1 MEGTEEP
8 HMNKHKKIMN
18 DWNHDATSTLTLY
31 SILDLQN
38 LSSRFSL
45 YYVSMYHFHH

>member
-18 DWNHDATSTLTLY
+18 DWKYDATSTLPLF
-31 SILDLQN
+31 SISDLQN
-38 LSSRFSL
+38 LSTRFSL
-45 YYVSMYHFHH
+45 YSVSVYHFHN